1 MARLATLISAPTP
14 QANPTQLDR
23 LSAQAQQSANARGV
37 ALAIYNLNRVGA
49 PMYVIRSYEPDATD
63 QVAGPFYPN
72 EGAQ

>member
-1 MARLATLISAPTP
+1 MTRSATLISARAP
-14 QANPTQLDR
+14 QAKPTQLDR
-23 LSAQAQQSANARGV
+23 LSAQAQQSANTRGA

-63 QVAGPFYPN
+63 HVAGPFYPN